1 MKKLVYTVVALATV
15 AAVALALA
23 ALRPAGAGQ
32 APRRGDR
39 AATATV
45 VRRDFVR
52 SIRLSGTV
60 EAVQATTIA
69 APRLSGPN
77 TNSLVITKLIP
88 GGSMV
93 KEGDLLVEF
102 DRQVQLQTAL
112 DRRAELNDL
121 EQQIRRKVAEASAA
135 RARDDSELQQAE
147 SALSRAELEMLKN
160 PMIARILAE
169 KNEQALEEAKARQ
182 AQLKKTY
189 DHKRQAADADL
200 KVLEIRKSKAENA
213 MRQAETNAM
222 RMEIHS
228 PIQGLAVIR
237 TVWKTSNMSEIL
249 EGEEVRAGV
258 PVVDIVNPAMMR
270 VRVRVNQADIKEL
283 QVDQPVRVGLDAYP
297 DLSFTG
303 RVSQISPIAST
314 STLNPKVRNFIVL
327 IEVQGSHPNL
337 MPDLTASL
345 DVELAREAGALV
357 VPRDAVRVDKGRATI
372 RLKRGESFD
381 DRAVTLGSTNAHEV
395 VVASGLDEGA
405 VISRNIGQ

>member
-1 MKKLVYTVVALATV
+1 MKKLVYTVLALATV
-15 AAVALALA
+15 AAVALALV
-23 ALRPAGAGQ
+23 ALRPSGSGQ
-32 APRRGDR
+32 VPRRGDR
-39 AATATV
+39 AGTATV
-45 VRRDFVR
+45 VRRDFVP
-52 SIRLSGTV
+52 SIRLIGTV

-77 TNSLVITKLIP
+77 SNSLVITKLIP

-147 SALSRAELEMLKN
+147 SGLSRAELEMLKN

-189 DHKRQAADADL
+189 DLKRQAADADL

-270 VRVRVNQADIKEL
+270 VRA
-283 QVDQPVRVGLDAYP
+283 
-297 DLSFTG
+297 T
-303 RVSQISPIAST
+303 
-314 STLNPKVRNFIVL
+314 
-327 IEVQGSHPNL
+327 
-337 MPDLTASL
+337 TASCS
-345 DVELAREAGALV
+345 RPRAGSAA
-357 VPRDAVRVDKGRATI
+357 PSSKC
-372 RLKRGESFD
+372 
-381 DRAVTLGSTNAHEV
+381 
-395 VVASGLDEGA
+395 
-405 VISRNIGQ
+405 